1 MCLGGRRPSLFLVAA
16 TSLQER
22 RTELDNRICIPETFQ
37 KHSRKRGGSQNNL
50 IKIVEKAW
58 KLLGI

>member
-1 MCLGGRRPSLFLVAA
+1 MCLGGRRPSLFPVAA

-22 RTELDNRICIPETFQ
+22 RTDLDNRICIPETF
-37 KHSRKRGGSQNNL
+37 HKRGGPQNNL